1 MKKKLIVT
9 TLVISGGLFLS
20 LSTTS
25 TYAAGL
31 GSKTKETQ
39 EVRCARVTAKVNDLN
54 TKLTSNES
62 IGKRHQNVIDH
73 LSEIITKVE
82 NKSLNSDKLKSDL
95 VILTEKMSSWQA
107 AYTSLKAKV
116 SATKELACGDS
127 DGAYKTSLSEMKA
140 QREVLNTTNTDFWNY
155 VKNTVKTDIASLRDQ
170 FKSTK

>member
-1 MKKKLIVT
+1 MKEKLIVT
-9 TLVISGGLFLS
+9 ALVITGGLFLN

-39 EVRCARVTAKVNDLN
+39 EVRCTRVTTKVDDLY
-54 TKLTSNES
+54 TKLTSNDS
-62 IGKRHQNVIDH
+62 VGKRHQTVIDH
-73 LSEIITKVE
+73 LNEIITKVE
-82 NKSLNSDKLKSDL
+82 GKSLNSDKLKSDL
-95 VILTEKMSSWQA
+95 VILTEKMNSWQT

-127 DGAYKTSLSEMKA
+127 DGVYKTSLSEMKA
-140 QREVLNTTNTDFWNY
+140 QREVLNTANADFWNY
-155 VKNTVKTDIASLRDQ
+155 VKNTVKPDITSLRDQ